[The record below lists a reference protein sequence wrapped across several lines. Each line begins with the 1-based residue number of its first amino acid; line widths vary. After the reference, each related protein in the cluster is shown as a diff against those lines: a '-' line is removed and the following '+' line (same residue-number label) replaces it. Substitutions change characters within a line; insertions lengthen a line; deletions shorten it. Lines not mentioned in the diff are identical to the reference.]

1 MQKTEAIEQQ
11 TETKKKLI
19 EQLKSEL
26 KKVRTYRPKVG
37 VFGDTGVG
45 KSSLCNAL
53 FGKETAKISN
63 VEACTREPQ
72 HILIGD
78 DNEAGITLIDVPGI
92 GEDLARHKEYIE
104 LYKKLLPELDL
115 VLWVFKGDDRKYM
128 SSLDA
133 YNQLFKSDKIQCP
146 VLFIINQVDKIEPIE
161 EWYDNGKNLGVTQ
174 IKNLNNRTFD
184 ICKRF
189 DIPPSKVVGV
199 CTKNGYGLI
208 ELVNTVVDILPNDK
222 KSAFTREAKKENVSE
237 EAAKKAEKGVFDHI
251 KEKFEQGWD
260 YIKDS
265 PEVVAVLVEYAPK
278 ALKKVWET
286 IKGTGKWF

>member
-11 TETKKKLI
+11 IETKKTLI
-19 EQLKSEL
+19 EQLRAEL

-72 HILIGD
+72 HILIGG

-92 GEDLARHKEYIE
+92 GEDPLRHKEYIE

-115 VLWVFKGDDRKYM
+115 VLWVFKSDDRKYM
-128 SSLDA
+128 AALDA
-133 YNQLFKSDKIQCP
+133 YNQVFKSSKNQGP
-146 VLFIINQVDKIEPIE
+146 VLFVINQVDKIEPIE
-161 EWYDNGKNLGVTQ
+161 EWYDNGKNLGSTQ
-174 IKNLNNRTFD
+174 IKNLNDRIFD

-189 DIPPSKVVGV
+189 DISPSKVVGV
-199 CTKNGYGLI
+199 STKNGYGLV
-208 ELVNTVVDILPNDK
+208 ELVNTVVEILPNDK
-222 KSAFTREAKKENVSE
+222 KIAFTREARKENVSE
-237 EAAKKAEKGVFDHI
+237 EAAGKAEKGVFDHI
-251 KEKFEQGWD
+251 KEKFKQTWD
-260 YIKDS
+260 SIKDS

-278 ALKKVWET
+278 AAKKLWEN
-286 IKGTGKWF
+286 IKRGKWF